1 MNRMLRNVKGQMRV
15 VEAMITCLIVIS
27 GLTASIYLSSMYAVT
42 EGVELE
48 KTGMNILSL
57 LNKPE
62 VFMEIV
68 DRRDNWESNLK
79 LLIDNLIP
87 ADTFYNLTIRS
98 ALDGQV
104 IGTVSNLPK
113 EGLGAVQEAV
123 SIETTATIS
132 MPMKMR
138 VQIPLDTVLVIDVSG
153 SMRDEIPGDDSTK
166 LEAAKEAAKMYID
179 CLNSTM
185 DRVGVV
191 SFSTTATLRCG
202 LTYNFTEAKS
212 RIDELSAGGWTNIG
226 DGVYKANDEFE
237 VNGREDALWVIIL
250 LSDGEANRPQN
261 PEDPGDEEYP
271 RSYALNASRE
281 ASEMGIRM
289 YTIGFGAEIDV
300 DLLRAMVTN
309 GGKYY
314 YAPSSSDLMD
324 IYHMIA
330 QDLMFAVKCDIIV
343 VELTIM
349 RVR

>member
-1 MNRMLRNVKGQMRV
+1 VNRMLRNVKGQMRV

-42 EGVELE
+42 ESIELK

-68 DRRDNWESNLK
+68 DRRENWESNLK

-113 EGLGAVQEAV
+113 QGLEAVQEAV

-202 LTYNFTEAKS
+202 QLH
-212 RIDELSAGGWTNIG
+212 GGQ
-226 DGVYKANDEFE
+226 V
-237 VNGREDALWVIIL
+237 
-250 LSDGEANRPQN
+250 
-261 PEDPGDEEYP
+261 
-271 RSYALNASRE
+271 
-281 ASEMGIRM
+281 
-289 YTIGFGAEIDV
+289 
-300 DLLRAMVTN
+300 
-309 GGKYY
+309 
-314 YAPSSSDLMD
+314 
-324 IYHMIA
+324 
-330 QDLMFAVKCDIIV
+330 
-343 VELTIM
+343 
-349 RVR
+349 